1 MLRYLEYSQ
10 LGLSAIQFRNN
21 VLIAHSLLLPFHCT
35 LFVWVVPSASG
46 GLCCR
51 SRVEMI
57 RRIGYWMGV
66 AILAGACSGC
76 GVLYTVMKSE
86 SKLDRLAVPMTKA
99 EVIAQVGRPDRVLR
113 DDGHMLVW
121 EYSLTARKQWLYELA
136 LCPLSMWVGGCL
148 FYPFTNIVADHQRE
162 YPQHIVLVNDE
173 LCAWG
178 TPSAILQRRRAC
190 ASSSTAVLGS
200 GGMRGRPEPVVT
212 GLGPINRETIDRYRT
227 MAVMAFEDA
236 PGAEE
241 SGSRVAGMVT
251 TLLLDLDINMVE
263 RTELDEVFK
272 EQVVQ
277 LKHADDAEVL
287 KVGKL
292 VGAQAI
298 VVGDVQQWERAEGDQ
313 VSRVSLAFRII
324 DVESSAVLFNG
335 EGYGSDATAD
345 DPESVARVIVQRILA
360 RLGSQTGLLGSG
372 RIGVNW
378 DLQESAGVRY
388 YLVRELRGGLPA
400 EKAGLKVG
408 DKVVACNGIALATV
422 TSDREAKRL
431 CRVEA
436 GHTLHLDVRRADQPM
451 AISVT
456 AEKRPGL

>member
-1 MLRYLEYSQ
+1 
-10 LGLSAIQFRNN
+10 
-21 VLIAHSLLLPFHCT
+21 
-35 LFVWVVPSASG
+35 
-46 GLCCR
+46 
-51 SRVEMI
+51 MI
-57 RRIGYWMGV
+57 RRIGYWMGI

-178 TPSAILQRRRAC
+178 TPAAILQRRRAC

-200 GGMRGRPEPVVT
+200 GGMQGRPEPVVT

-287 KVGKL
+287 KVGRL

-335 EGYGSDATAD
+335 EGYGSDGTAD
-345 DPESVARVIVQRILA
+345 DPESVARIIVQRILA
-360 RLGSQTGLLGSG
+360 RFGSQTGLLGSG

-451 AISVT
+451 AIPIT

>member
-1 MLRYLEYSQ
+1 
-10 LGLSAIQFRNN
+10 
-21 VLIAHSLLLPFHCT
+21 
-35 LFVWVVPSASG
+35 
-46 GLCCR
+46 
-51 SRVEMI
+51 MI
-57 RRIGYWMGV
+57 RQIGCWIGLTLLV
-66 AILAGACSGC
+66 GACSGC

-136 LCPLSMWVGGCL
+136 LCPLSLWVGGCI

-178 TPSAILQRRRAC
+178 TPAAILQRRRAC
-190 ASSSTAVLGS
+190 ASSDTAALGVS
-200 GGMRGRPEPVVT
+200 GMRGRPEPVVT

-236 PGAEE
+236 PDAEG
-241 SGSRVAGMVT
+241 SGSRVAGIVT

-272 EQVVQ
+272 EQVIQ

-287 KVGKL
+287 NVGRL

-298 VVGDVQQWERAEGDQ
+298 VVGEVQQWGRPDGDQ
-313 VSRVSLAFRII
+313 NSRVSLGFRII
-324 DVESSAVLFNG
+324 DVESGVVLFNG
-335 EGYGSDATAD
+335 EGYGSDTTAD
-345 DPESVARVIVQRILA
+345 DPESLARAIVQRILA
-360 RLGSQTGLLGSG
+360 RFGSQTGLLGSG
-372 RIGVNW
+372 RVGVNW
-378 DLQESAGVRY
+378 DLQESAGTRY
-388 YLVRELRGGLPA
+388 YLVREIRSGLPA

-408 DKVVACNGIALATV
+408 DRVVACNGIALATV
-422 TSDREAKRL
+422 TFDRDAKRL

-436 GHTLHLDVRRADQPM
+436 GQTLHLDVRRADQRM
-451 AISVT
+451 AISIT